1 MNFHLILC
9 LFLLLAIAGHAFHN
23 GMLPGMNRMLGNAPI
38 RTRSN
43 ELTMISH
50 GIGFNRLGRPAD
62 QRKALLRGLTTEIIR
77 HGRIK
82 TTITR
87 AKAMRKRVDHMIT
100 LAKRGTLH
108 TRRQALAYIYDK
120 TLVQKLFL
128 SVQERYGDR
137 HGGYCR
143 IIRDKRR
150 RGDGA
155 QMAYIELV

>member
-1 MNFHLILC
+1 MNLAI
-9 LFLLLAIAGHAFHN
+9 FLLLALFIGAGAFRAPI
-23 GMLPGMNRMLGNAPI
+23 MPGMTKMHVV
-38 RTRSN
+38 RTRTN
-43 ELTMISH
+43 QLQMISH
-50 GIGFNRLGRPAD
+50 GMGFNRLGRPAD
-62 QRKALLRGLTTEIIR
+62 QRKALLRGLTTEVIR
-77 HGRIK
+77 HGRIR

-128 SVQERYGDR
+128 SAQERYGTR
-137 HGGYCR
+137 NGGYCR
-143 IIRDKRR
+143 VIREKRPR

-155 QMAYIELV
+155 KMAIIELV